1 MLMLATCE
9 LRYYPETSA
18 WRQHFEYARYLLS
31 QFPAQYR
38 PGDEALWRFILRRI
52 TVIGFLL
59 SLPTSWPR
67 LPRMCYLSTYPAILP
82 CLQTVGIIDGTMA
95 CCMELLDVFRWIG
108 ILEEM
113 KYQSLE
119 LPKSEPQNITEYS
132 QQISAKLV
140 SFVQQMMARDSKTP
154 PMVSNEL
161 QGLPT
166 DTHLEDYRICN
177 TIAQHVSL
185 ICLYRYG
192 LGLDRKDPSV
202 TNSVR
207 SVIELASSIP
217 MHAGSHPSI
226 CLSTALFIAGHEAER
241 EYEGDIKNLLKIQ
254 YRITKSQNTQKA
266 LDMLHR
272 TWSAVPSPHDTSKKD
287 RSLTGT

>member
-1 MLMLATCE
+1 
-9 LRYYPETSA
+9 
-18 WRQHFEYARYLLS
+18 
-31 QFPAQYR
+31 
-38 PGDEALWRFILRRI
+38 
-52 TVIGFLL
+52 
-59 SLPTSWPR
+59 
-67 LPRMCYLSTYPAILP
+67 
-82 CLQTVGIIDGTMA
+82 
-95 CCMELLDVFRWIG
+95 MELLDVFRWIG

-119 LPKSEPQNITEYS
+119 LPKSEPQHLTDHF

-140 SFVQQMMARDSKTP
+140 SFVQRMMARDSKTP

-166 DTHLEDYRICN
+166 DTHLEDYRVCN

-192 LGLDRKDPSV
+192 LGLDRKYPGV
-202 TNSVR
+202 ANSVR
-207 SVIELASSIP
+207 SVIGLASAIT

-226 CLSTALFIAGHEAER
+226 CLSTALFIAGHEAEP
-241 EYEGDIKNLLKIQ
+241 ECEGDIKKLLKIQ

-272 TWSAVPSPHDTSKKD
+272 TWSAVPSPNDNSRKD
-287 RSLTGT
+287 RSFTGM